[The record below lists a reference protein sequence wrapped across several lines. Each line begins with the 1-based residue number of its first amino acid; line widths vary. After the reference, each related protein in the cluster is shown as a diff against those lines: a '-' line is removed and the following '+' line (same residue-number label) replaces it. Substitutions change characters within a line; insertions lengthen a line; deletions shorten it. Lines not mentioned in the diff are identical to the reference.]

1 MTYLLLFAAIVANG
15 IQSTVFKGCSEK
27 NKNINTYAYT
37 GLVALFSMLFFV
49 VASKGK
55 FEFDP
60 GSAIYSAAF
69 ALCYILSVLGNAK
82 AIECGPLSLS
92 TLVLQC
98 SLIIPTMYGFV
109 ILKEEISVFAKIGIA
124 LIFLCSGQPAQIIV
138 GYCTMFGMLF
148 TVNTISY
155 DEFDHGYLF
164 LFTLPVTRKDYVLEK
179 YVFMML
185 CGGGFWAVSA
195 AAGFVADY
203 IRGDVVSLLEWL
215 MPMFLILLEMTIF
228 LAVMLPV
235 SLKYGMEKSRTATMI
250 LGFAVL
256 GAAIAARK
264 LLPENYAGGLR
275 WSAQLNPAAV
285 TVVVFL
291 VSLATLAVS
300 FAGSVRIMQ
309 KKVF

>member
-1 MTYLLLFAAIVANG
+1 MTYLLLFAAIVAKPG

-92 TLVLQC
+92 TLVIQC

-124 LIFLCSGQPAQIIV
+124 LIFLC
-138 GYCTMFGMLF
+138 
-148 TVNTISY
+148 
-155 DEFDHGYLF
+155 
-164 LFTLPVTRKDYVLEK
+164 
-179 YVFMML
+179 
-185 CGGGFWAVSA
+185 
-195 AAGFVADY
+195 
-203 IRGDVVSLLEWL
+203 
-215 MPMFLILLEMTIF
+215 LILVNPGGKSGKIPAKWYVWVIMSFIGNGMSRPF
-228 LAVMLPV
+228 RKCN
-235 SLKYGMEKSRTATMI
+235 SLNLTAHI
-250 LGFAVL
+250 
-256 GAAIAARK
+256 K
-264 LLPENYAGGLR
+264 LNL
-275 WSAQLNPAAV
+275 
-285 TVVVFL
+285 
-291 VSLATLAVS
+291 
-300 FAGSVRIMQ
+300 
-309 KKVF
+309 